1 MTNTEILELFFSR
14 AYENTLN
21 NNILSDVDYAIP
33 YDGILNY
40 VCEIIT
46 VPYKEYLEYIEF
58 HPDISPITSQN
69 ITQSSSFTAC
79 EREMVEMFL
88 EDDNSGL
95 LFDQIGARFT
105 KYVRSDN
112 VVAYR
117 KYGENQVKTSSQLGL
132 AFEYFKHWYLN
143 CVGYIYNQLPAD
155 DQQSLLARNILRDPL
170 YRKIMNALLHYDIDI
185 IPYMS
190 CLKSDETKYRRYD
203 SVKTLLDICIR
214 EATKEHIPL
223 HSILETKDNLLPNK
237 KKKNNNSAISCY
249 EDFNTMPLSVA
260 EKELKGLDYYINK
273 FKKLRCYTLQG
284 KPAPYKAIMLLSV
297 MNLIQ
302 KGIIKD
308 TSVYPN
314 KELKAEYKSIA
325 DSVEYD
331 KSLFTPSFNNPFVH
345 LMGDGF
351 WHLIDKDGA
360 KCIETPNIKTV
371 SYALIDRELF
381 DYMQDSSK
389 SSLLRKTLF
398 KKYLSNLDD

>member
-1 MTNTEILELFFSR
+1 MTNTEILDLFFSR

-46 VPYKEYLEYIEF
+46 VPYKEYLDYIES

-69 ITQSSSFTAC
+69 VTQSSSFTAC

-112 VVAYR
+112 VIAYR
-117 KYGENQVKTSSQLGL
+117 KYGENQVKTSAQLGL
-132 AFEYFKHWYLN
+132 AYEYFKHWYLN
-143 CVGYIYNQLPAD
+143 CIGYIYNQLSTD

-170 YRKIMNALLHYDIDI
+170 YRKIVKTLQHNDVDI

-190 CLKSDETKYRRYD
+190 CLKSNETKYRRYD

-214 EATKEHIPL
+214 EAKKEHIPL
-223 HSILETKDNLLPNK
+223 HSILETKENLLLD
-237 KKKNNNSAISCY
+237 KKNTPKKSTKLYSDC
-249 EDFNTMPLSVA
+249 FNIETLSVA
-260 EKELKGLDYYINK
+260 EEALKGIDYYVNK
-273 FKKLRCYTLQG
+273 FKKLRCYTQQG
-284 KPAPYKAIMLLSV
+284 KPAPHKAIMLLAV
-297 MNLIQ
+297 MNLIR
-302 KGIIKD
+302 KGIIKE
-308 TSVYPN
+308 TRIYPN
-314 KELKAEYKSIA
+314 KELKAEYISVA

-331 KSLFTPSFNNPFVH
+331 KSLFAPSFNSPFVH
-345 LMGDGF
+345 LIGDGF
-351 WHLIDKDGA
+351 WYLIDKDGVR
-360 KCIETPNIKTV
+360 CNETPNINIV
-371 SYALIDRELF
+371 SYATIDRELF
-381 DYMQDSSK
+381 EYMQDSGK
-389 SSLLRKTLF
+389 SFILRNTLF
-398 KKYLSNLDD
+398 KKYLSSLND